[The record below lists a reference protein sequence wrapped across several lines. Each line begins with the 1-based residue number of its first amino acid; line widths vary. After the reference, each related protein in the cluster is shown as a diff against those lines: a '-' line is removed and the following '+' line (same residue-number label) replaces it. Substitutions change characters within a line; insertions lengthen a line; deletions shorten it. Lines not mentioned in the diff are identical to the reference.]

1 MRHNLEPQMP
11 RLGKTPLF
19 TGITKDEIRVITC
32 LLGGDI
38 LRYPAGAGIPCGA
51 GINLVMTGL
60 ITLERD
66 DLWGGTGIVER
77 LGPNE
82 LLPNPGEYKVVA
94 CLPSMLFHMK
104 VPSGSLT
111 SKWGQLEKNLT
122 QMYHEREQRL
132 WEKSDILSH
141 RSVRGRI
148 LTYLSYESKRRGTLT
163 LQLQMDRK
171 TLAEYLCV
179 VRTRLSAELV
189 QLQKDGLIQ
198 YKGNYVTLL
207 PNAIYERS
215 VV

>member
-1 MRHNLEPQMP
+1 MP
-11 RLGKTPLF
+11 RLAKTPLF
-19 TGITKDEIRVITC
+19 AGISKYEIRVIAC

-38 LRYPAGAGIPCGA
+38 LRYPAGAVIPCNSE
-51 GINLVMTGL
+51 INLVMTGL
-60 ITLERD
+60 VTLERE

-82 LLPNPGEYKVVA
+82 LLPNPGEYQVIA
-94 CLPSMLFHMK
+94 HLPSMLFHMK
-104 VPSGSLT
+104 VPSGSLA

-163 LQLQMDRK
+163 MQLQMDRK
-171 TLAEYLCV
+171 TLADYLCV
-179 VRTRLSAELV
+179 ERTRLSAELT
-189 QLQKDGLIQ
+189 QLQNDGLIR
-198 YKGNYVTLL
+198 YKGNHVTIL
-207 PNAIYERS
+207 PEVLYKQN

>member
-1 MRHNLEPQMP
+1 MP
-11 RLGKTPLF
+11 RLAKMPLF
-19 TGITKDEIRVITC
+19 TGITKDEIRIITC

-38 LRYPAGAGIPCGA
+38 VRYPAGAVIPCSA

-60 ITLERD
+60 VTLERE

-82 LLPNPGEYKVVA
+82 LLPNPDEYKMFA
-94 CLPSMLFHMK
+94 YLPSMLFHMK
-104 VPSGSLT
+104 VPSGSLA

-171 TLAEYLCV
+171 ALADYLCV
-179 VRTRLSAELV
+179 ERTRLSAELV

-198 YKGNYVTLL
+198 YKGNRVTLN
-207 PNAIYERS
+207 PDSFHRWEACS
-215 VV
+215 GAG

>member
-1 MRHNLEPQMP
+1 MP
-11 RLGKTPLF
+11 RLAKMPLF
-19 TGITKDEIRVITC
+19 AGISKDEIRVTAC

-38 LRYPAGAGIPCGA
+38 VRYPAGAVIPYGA

-60 ITLERD
+60 ITLERE

-82 LLPNPGEYKVVA
+82 LLPNPEEYKVVA
-94 CLPSMLFHMK
+94 CLPSMLFHMEE
-104 VPSGSLT
+104 PSGTFASR
-111 SKWGQLEKNLT
+111 WGQLEKNLT

-148 LTYLSYESKRRGTLT
+148 LTYLSYESKRKSTLT

-171 TLAEYLCV
+171 ALADYLCV
-179 VRTRLSAELV
+179 ERTRLSAELT

-198 YKGNYVTLL
+198 YKGNRVTLN
-207 PNAIYERS
+207 PDSFHRWEACS
-215 VV
+215 GAG